1 MSIRSFSMVLTAA
14 FLFGCGGGSG
24 GAITSPPVPPTTPLP
39 SSGSVNSVSVINNAY
54 QPASLTV
61 AAGTAVTWTWN
72 TCSGDSYG
80 GQSCVSHSV
89 TFDDGTTSLT
99 QQTGTFSRTFATKGT
114 YKYHCVV
121 HGTAMSGTVTVS

>member
-1 MSIRSFSMVLTAA
+1 M
-14 FLFGCGGGSG
+14 
-24 GAITSPPVPPTTPLP
+24 
-39 SSGSVNSVSVINNAY
+39 NSVSVINNAY
-54 QPASLTV
+54 QPASLAV
-61 AAGTAVTWTWN
+61 AAGAAVTWTWN
-72 TCSGDSYG
+72 TCFGDSYG

-99 QQTGTFSRTFATKGT
+99 QQTGRFSRTFAIKGT